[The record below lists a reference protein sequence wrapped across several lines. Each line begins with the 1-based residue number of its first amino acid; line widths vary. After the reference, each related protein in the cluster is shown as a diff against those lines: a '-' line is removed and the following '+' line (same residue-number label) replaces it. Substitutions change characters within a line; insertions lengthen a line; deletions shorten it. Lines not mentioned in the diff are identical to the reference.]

1 MTFKRKL
8 WIQKQNR
15 MVLSRDGGEGCRSY
29 CFVGMEFLFGMMK
42 KLWKLRVMI
51 AEQCC

>member
-1 MTFKRKL
+1 MDTETE
-8 WIQKQNR
+8 NR
-15 MVLSRDGGEGCRSY
+15 MVLSRDGGEGCGSY
-29 CFVGMEFLFGMMK
+29 RFVGVEFLFGMMK

>member
-51 AEQCC
+51 AE